1 MIIETN
7 NFEISGVRLFSIKS
21 YEDNRGVFSEVYL
34 KTLDHPE
41 FKIEYV
47 QENESISNFGV
58 FRGMHLQKGDNSQSK
73 LIRVVKGKIIDY
85 CIDLRKKSKTFGK
98 IFKYTLKEKSVL
110 LVPKGFAH
118 GYTGISK
125 ENIIVYFLSE
135 YRYSKFE
142 KGISLFDKAIKINL
156 NKNKLIISEKDKRNY
171 TISEFE
177 KKIGSL

>member
-1 MIIETN
+1 MKSILIPK
-7 NFEISGVRLFSIKS
+7 VIKS
-21 YEDNRGVFSEVYL
+21 KLHKDKRGSL
-34 KTLDHPE
+34 KE
-41 FKIEYV
+41 IFKSKDYNKKFKFFLLV
-47 QENESISNFGV
+47 SSKKNV
-58 FRGMHLQKGDNSQSK
+58 FRGFHFQKRKQQEK
-73 LIRVVKGKIIDY
+73 LVVVVKGKIIDY

-98 IFKYTLKEKSVL
+98 IFKYNLKEKSVL

-142 KGISLFDKAIKINL
+142 QGISLFDKAIKINL
-156 NKNKLIISEKDKRNY
+156 NKSKLIISEKDKRNY